1 MSVDHGQVRVE
12 DARIGTTDNVRGDER
27 FVRVFQQTDQPAG
40 SRGGT
45 VCVLDLGD
53 WAHVDRRRRSMES
66 GRPMV
71 DPPAADLVN
80 GDAHEE
86 IPSPAY
92 PRRQAQPLDLTI
104 QSGRR
109 CQMDAPTDREHTPT
123 FTVDKVLSVD
133 LESRRHAGGGPI
145 EIATLLNTNEYG
157 LVEQDVVDGKD
168 GRMVT
173 HDNCDST
180 QSVFS

>member
-1 MSVDHGQVRVE
+1 
-12 DARIGTTDNVRGDER
+12 
-27 FVRVFQQTDQPAG
+27 
-40 SRGGT
+40 
-45 VCVLDLGD
+45 
-53 WAHVDRRRRSMES
+53 
-66 GRPMV
+66 
-71 DPPAADLVN
+71 
-80 GDAHEE
+80 
-86 IPSPAY
+86 
-92 PRRQAQPLDLTI
+92 
-104 QSGRR
+104 
-109 CQMDAPTDREHTPT
+109 MDAPTDREHTPT